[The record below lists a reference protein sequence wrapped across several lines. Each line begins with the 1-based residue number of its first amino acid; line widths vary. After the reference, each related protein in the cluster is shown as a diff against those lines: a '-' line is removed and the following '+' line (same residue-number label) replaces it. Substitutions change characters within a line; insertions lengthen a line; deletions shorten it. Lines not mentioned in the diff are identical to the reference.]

1 MTDRLTISDSADDAA
16 AEQRLMDERRLS
28 ELQQLKAELDAQ
40 KVAATQA
47 VAAESAP
54 VDRDAAATAKGGSK
68 RHVAHDSSEWQAVC
82 SVPDFCWVGPVV
94 VAFDSFATLDKPVLA
109 SSDVKARGT
118 KVYRLGDLF
127 NQVQADAGAHVV
139 AGTSL
144 GAGNVKLL
152 EGHGNVK
159 VNGLPLARHDSAC
172 LVNCNAAGVGGTL
185 GKIVTTA
192 QSANAVASETSDLAP
207 PGERTSERLQALEAE
222 REALKQQLDIDGLDK
237 YIDFDGWNK
246 SADEGIASIKQ
257 GAVLGSTPMGPLI
270 AHYFP
275 AVADADAQVTRGVT
289 GFAKDTVMGL
299 GELAYTGAKL
309 QAKNLQ
315 SNYTADG
322 LRGRALDAQILAE
335 NMRLGNITPGTVGT
349 SISNGAKAVG
359 SALVK
364 PVTDAWSKGNHIEA
378 VTRAGVEILT
388 LPWTLFK
395 AGKAAEAAK
404 AAKALKNANRTE
416 TVAHGGDGVHVRPQG
431 AAHGSAEEV
440 KTGRTS
446 DSGKNCET
454 SKCSLE
460 GEPVDVATGDY
471 LQTWPVLEI
480 PGSIPLKLS
489 RLYRSR
495 ASFHG
500 LLGFKWADDWSQ
512 HLVLDRLRITY
523 HTVDGSTLDY
533 EAPDDEV
540 QAHNRRNGRYL
551 LSGQRSGTLRLY
563 DRATQQTLSFAHSPN
578 HTRPLTAIEDGNGNR
593 IRFIYDPQQR
603 LQRIEHSDG
612 YQLHIEL
619 SSTGLLTGITLHD
632 GEQHPRRLLS
642 CRYAQHNMLTDC
654 ASHQFGTLYHAYN
667 NAGHMTQWHDTDKT
681 HFHIAYDAKGRVI
694 RTHADSGHYTDR
706 FEYHEANRCT
716 DYHDAEGGCS
726 RHYYNSDFLVVRKID
741 ALGHEWLTE
750 WDEYTNKVATTDPLG
765 RTTTYRYSD
774 FGELLTQIN
783 PDGTRHTF
791 DYNAQGLLTRYVAAD
806 GVTWQMAYDA
816 QGNLS
821 SVKDPDGRTT
831 TYQHGA
837 HGELLSQ
844 TWPEGTQ
851 TLYRYDRKQRLSEI
865 QQPDGQISR
874 VQLDTLG
881 RPLQQQDALGHIT
894 RYAYHSQH
902 AHPRGSL
909 SAVTLADGTEQHWD
923 YDSEHRLA
931 RFIDGEGHRTR
942 YAYSAFDLLE
952 KLTYPGGQSLT
963 LDYDRLTRLTRLTNG
978 VGDVYQY
985 AYDKAGRLIAERDF
999 AGTLTRYCYNAVG
1012 WLSEKHCAD
1021 GARVAYHYDIASA
1034 RLLSIAHYRANGE
1047 LSEQTEFNYNDV
1059 GHLIGV
1065 NSPGARIEY
1074 QRDAVGRLLSERIN
1088 GRLIEHQYDPAS
1100 GLPIGQQAGAIA
1112 EQANAQEAFAALPQV
1127 QWQHDRNGGLA
1138 QLLIAGHAPL
1148 QISRDALGR
1157 DIQRTSAVGFNL
1169 HQHYNSLSLLTE
1181 QKAGAA
1187 ATSFVERHHR
1197 YDKAFNPIQID
1208 DNRWG
1213 QSQYRYN
1220 ANQQLIAA
1228 HLGQG
1233 QPQQWLYDNALNLLS
1248 EGQIHSAKGM
1258 GVKAEQKGG
1267 RVVKSGANRYRY
1279 DACGRLAEKIVDRHG
1294 FRPQRWQYRWN
1305 SDNRLTDLYTPNNEH
1320 WRYEYDAFGRRTRK
1334 FNFSRSNKRG
1344 THYAHSE
1351 QHIIGEEYLW
1361 SGEQLLEAAPIYADG
1376 TVAFEHATRWSYAPG
1391 GITPLAQQQGEKL
1404 WYIVTDHLGTPRE
1417 LLDESG
1423 QLGWSNSPSVWGQA
1437 RLWQAANDEFA
1448 SSNVVPINKTTCPI
1462 RFPGQYYDEESGLH
1476 YNRHRYYDPET
1487 AQYLSPDPLGLGG
1500 GTRPQGYVD
1509 NPNSW
1514 IDPLGLA
1521 TCPKEAAAK
1530 IKENASNGKIRR
1542 GKDYHGRL
1550 GHDTELDIL
1559 SNPENVYQAKNG
1571 NLVFHKDGNIV
1582 VTHGKGGAQGNVITS
1597 YGQGGPRGES
1607 GAAIYGGAPSDPGIP
1622 ITSEMIASGSIP
1634 KPNGGFLPPATK
1646 I

>member
-40 KVAATQA
+40 KAAATQA

-94 VAFDSFATLDKPVLA
+94 VAFDSFATLDRPVLA

-172 LVNCNAAGVGGTL
+172 LINCNAAGVGGTL

-192 QSANAVASETSDLAP
+192 QSATAAASETSDLAP

-222 REALKQQLDIDGLDK
+222 REALKQQQLDIDGLDK

-289 GFAKDTVMGL
+289 GFAKDTVMGI
-299 GELAYTGAKL
+299 GELAYTGAKH
-309 QAKNLQ
+309 QAKSMQ

-378 VTRAGVEILT
+378 ATRAGVEILT

-404 AAKALKNANRTE
+404 AANALKNANRTE
-416 TVAHGGDGVHVRPQG
+416 TVAHSGDGVHVRPQG
-431 AAHGSAEEV
+431 AAHGSAEDV

-480 PGSIPLKLS
+480 PGSLPLKLS

-495 ASFHG
+495 ADFRG
-500 LLGFKWADDWSQ
+500 LFGWKWADDWSQ
-512 HLVLDRLRITY
+512 HLVLDHQRITY

-578 HTRPLTAIEDGNGNR
+578 HTRPLTAIEDSNGNR
-593 IRFIYDPQQR
+593 IRFIYGPQQR
-603 LQRIEHSDG
+603 LQRVEHSDG

-619 SSTGLLTGITLHD
+619 SSTGHLTGITLHD

-642 CRYAQHNMLTDC
+642 CRYEQHSMLTDC

-716 DYHDAEGGCS
+716 DYHDAEGGSS

-791 DYNAQGLLTRYVAAD
+791 DYNTQGLLTRYVAAD

-881 RPLQQQDALGHIT
+881 RPLQQQDALGQIT

-909 SAVTLADGTEQHWD
+909 SGVTLADGTEQHWA

-931 RFIDGEGHRTR
+931 SFIDGEGHRTR
-942 YAYSAFDLLE
+942 YGYGAFDLLE

-963 LDYDRLTRLTRLTNG
+963 LGYDRLTRLTRLTNG

-1012 WLSEKHCAD
+1012 WLTEKHCAD

-1047 LSEQTEFNYNDV
+1047 LSEQTEFNYNDI

-1100 GLPIGQQAGAIA
+1100 GLPVSQQAGAIA
-1112 EQANAQEAFAALPQV
+1112 EQANTQEAFAALPQV

-1157 DIQRTSAVGFNL
+1157 DIQRSSAAGFNL

-1187 ATSFVERHHR
+1187 TTSFVERHYR

-1213 QSQYRYN
+1213 QSHYRYN

-1279 DACGRLAEKIVDRHG
+1279 DPCGRLAEKIVDRHG

-1334 FNFSRSNKRG
+1334 FNFSRSNKRNSI
-1344 THYAHSE
+1344 YAHSE

-1509 NPNSW
+1509 NPLSW
-1514 IDPLGLA
+1514 VDPSGLQMVSPKTILYSQSSINPMFEGNTGSVSDLKHRLINDPSYINQVEPIRKVRMRDLPMETQERLISQGA
-1521 TCPKEAAAK
+1521 HKDSVFSLDNRRLYAAKEAGIEKMPSRWATPDELNE
-1530 IKENASNGKIRR
+1530 IKLNRRFSTTVGGK
-1542 GKDYHGRL
+1542 
-1550 GHDTELDIL
+1550 
-1559 SNPENVYQAKNG
+1559 
-1571 NLVFHKDGNIV
+1571 
-1582 VTHGKGGAQGNVITS
+1582 
-1597 YGQGGPRGES
+1597 
-1607 GAAIYGGAPSDPGIP
+1607 
-1622 ITSEMIASGSIP
+1622 SIEVRHC
-1634 KPNGGFLPPATK
+1634 A
-1646 I
+1646 

>member
-40 KVAATQA
+40 KAAATQA

-94 VAFDSFATLDKPVLA
+94 VAFDSFATLDRPVLA

-152 EGHGNVK
+152 EGHSNVK
-159 VNGLPLARHDSAC
+159 VNGLPLARHNSAC
-172 LVNCNAAGVGGTL
+172 LINCNAAGVGGTL

-192 QSANAVASETSDLAP
+192 QSATAVASETSDLAP

-222 REALKQQLDIDGLDK
+222 REALKQQQLDIDGLDK

-289 GFAKDTVMGL
+289 GFAKDTVMGI
-299 GELAYTGAKL
+299 GELAYTGAKH
-309 QAKNLQ
+309 QAKSLQ

-349 SISNGAKAVG
+349 SISNSAKAVG

-404 AAKALKNANRTE
+404 AANALKNANRTE
-416 TVAHGGDGVHVRPQG
+416 TVAHAGDGVHVRPQG
-431 AAHGSAEEV
+431 AAHGSAEDV

-480 PGSIPLKLS
+480 PGSLPLKLS

-512 HLVLDRLRITY
+512 HLVLDRQRITY

-563 DRATQQTLSFAHSPN
+563 DRTTQQTLSFAQSPN
-578 HTRPLTAIEDGNGNR
+578 HTRPLTAIEDSNGNR
-593 IRFIYDPQQR
+593 IRFIYGPQQR
-603 LQRIEHSDG
+603 LQRVEHSDG

-619 SSTGLLTGITLHD
+619 SSTGHLTGITLHD
-632 GEQHPRRLLS
+632 GEQHPCRLLS
-642 CRYAQHNMLTDC
+642 CRYAQHDMLTDC

-716 DYHDAEGGCS
+716 DYHDAEGGSS

-791 DYNAQGLLTRYVAAD
+791 DYNTQGLLTRYVAAD

-881 RPLQQQDALGHIT
+881 RPLQQQDALGQIT

-909 SAVTLADGTEQHWD
+909 SGVTLADGTEQHWA

-931 RFIDGEGHRTR
+931 SFIDGEGHRTR
-942 YAYSAFDLLE
+942 YAYGAFDLLE

-963 LDYDRLTRLTRLTNG
+963 LGYDRLTRLTRLTNG

-1034 RLLSIAHYRANGE
+1034 RLLNIAHYRANGE

-1157 DIQRTSAVGFNL
+1157 DIQRSSAAGFNL

-1187 ATSFVERHHR
+1187 TTSFVERHYR

-1213 QSQYRYN
+1213 QSHYRYN

-1258 GVKAEQKGG
+1258 GIHAEQQGG

-1334 FNFSRSNKRG
+1334 FNFSRSNKRNSI
-1344 THYAHSE
+1344 YAHSE

-1423 QLGWSNSPSVWGQA
+1423 QLGWSNSPNVWGQA

-1514 IDPLGLA
+1514 IDPLALA
-1521 TCPKEAAAK
+1521 SYDFKWGNPKSKPTYGHTFSE
-1530 IKENASNGKIRR
+1530 
-1542 GKDYHGRL
+1542 HGQKL
-1550 GHDTELDIL
+1550 
-1559 SNPENVYQAKNG
+1559 
-1571 NLVFHKDGNIV
+1571 
-1582 VTHGKGGAQGNVITS
+1582 
-1597 YGQGGPRGES
+1597 
-1607 GAAIYGGAPSDPGIP
+1607 
-1622 ITSEMIASGSIP
+1622 
-1634 KPNGGFLPPATK
+1634 KPNQLTDRARSKGHQVGQYLDDNVAADFIADVAKKGPGVHEVPLPANVEGRGYLPNGIAVTSDMARVIVK
-1646 I
+1646 PDGSVRTSFPYNSSHSN